1 MGNLSLGEL
10 VTSIEE
16 NKQVIL
22 IDEFAQTSSTINTY
36 ETEIN
41 RNSPTITI
49 RTERPWTDAM
59 ATITLRERSLLES

>member
-49 RTERPWTDAM
+49 RTERP
-59 ATITLRERSLLES
+59 